1 VTTERA
7 REWLCELSALDPA
20 TRECTLGEWCGGDRE
35 LQDAAR
41 QLLQSQDARSAPAG
55 AIDAMLGT
63 PLGERFATLL
73 AACPPRLG
81 ERVGSVRL
89 EGFLGEGGMGRVFR
103 GFDEKLQRAVAVKT
117 IRLEHSFG
125 RETRTRFR
133 REALAL
139 SRLNHPAI
147 CQIHDLVE
155 TGHADYLVLELVDGE
170 TLRRQAQ
177 RGIDRERALAVA
189 AAIADAL
196 AAAHAQGIVHRDL
209 KPDNVM
215 ITADGAVKMLDFGIA
230 RFDVEI
236 PALPAASPAAAGI
249 EVRELAPGT
258 DGADNTQPMV
268 ATPAPAETGFHT
280 AQGSLIGTL
289 AYMSPEQAKGQAVT
303 AATDIFSLGLLLR
316 ELCSGRP
323 AYPRDSTHE
332 ELVQRVTTAA
342 VEPLVD
348 LPEPLRALLARMTA
362 IDPAQRPDAETCRIE
377 LQALI
382 ELPQHRR
389 RQRQLALGL
398 LLATL
403 AIAASA
409 LGSWYLSRPQPLLT
423 GAGGAVVAVLPIA
436 NATGDPAYDW
446 IGPGLT
452 ELVVRQLDHLDPIEV
467 LPLARLQQRI
477 EAVGTL
483 RRDDAGVL
491 EMLPEQLDA
500 DLVIVPRALSTPE
513 GLRLEYRSVRSGGR
527 AGPWQGVVA
536 REPTDA
542 ADLLAQQLARRLSP
556 QSATVELR
564 DRFASDPMTNQF
576 YALGLDRLQHG
587 GGGIAEPYFR
597 ICLDREPGFAWA
609 RLQLAES
616 LYRAGQVEAALAAGD
631 TALAEG
637 KRSGDRGLVLQTAL
651 LRGQALAHLGRAAEG
666 ETAVREVLATD
677 PSPDALADALVL
689 LGQIAWER
697 GDFATAEHQLDDAI
711 VRLRAGGDPAL
722 LARALRARGVVAD
735 SRWQLER
742 AIALFREALALVPA
756 GSRPSQR
763 ASILNSL
770 GISQH
775 YAGDTDAALASL
787 QEALRL
793 NEALANP
800 TRIAVNLTNLGD
812 LQLTLRDWPAARAT
826 LERAVALYAQIG
838 MPRGMQSAR
847 INLANTLIHLGE
859 IDRAETELGAV
870 RALGLETD
878 WIEHSLSAII
888 AHRREQ
894 FPAAL
899 ALMQRAKDAA
909 GADWQENHERT
920 LAILRESA
928 ATGRALP
935 LNDDW

>member
-1 VTTERA
+1 MTAERA
-7 REWLCELSALDPA
+7 REWLCDLSALDPA

-41 QLLQSQDARSAPAG
+41 QLLQSQDARSASDDAVD
-55 AIDAMLGT
+55 AILGT
-63 PLGERFATLL
+63 PLGERFAALL

-89 EGFLGEGGMGRVFR
+89 EGFLGEGGMGRVYR

-147 CQIHDLVE
+147 CQIHDLIE
-155 TGHADYLVLELVDGE
+155 TGHADYLVLELVDGV
-170 TLRRQAQ
+170 TLRRHAQ
-177 RGIDRERALAVA
+177 QGIERSRALAIA

-215 ITADGAVKMLDFGIA
+215 ITEDGAVKMLDFGIA
-230 RFDVEI
+230 RLEVDV
-236 PALPAASPAAAGI
+236 PVLPAATQAAVGI
-249 EVRELAPGT
+249 EVRELAPGAAG
-258 DGADNTQPMV
+258 DEDTQPLASM
-268 ATPAPAETGFHT
+268 PAPSETGFHT

-289 AYMSPEQAKGQAVT
+289 AYMSPEQARGLPVT
-303 AATDIFSLGLLLR
+303 AATDVFSLGLLLR

-332 ELVQRVTTAA
+332 ELVQRVSAA
-342 VEPLVD
+342 DVQPID
-348 LPEPLRALLARMTA
+348 DAPAPLRALLARMTA
-362 IDPAQRPDAETCRIE
+362 RDPAERPDAATCKQA

-382 ELPQHRR
+382 DLPQRQQRR
-389 RQRQLALGL
+389 RRLIAGLALA
-398 LLATL
+398 LLAVV
-403 AIAASA
+403 ASA
-409 LGSWYLSRPQPLLT
+409 FGSWWLSRPQPLL
-423 GAGGAVVAVLPIA
+423 ASGGKAVVAVLPIE
-436 NATGDPAYDW
+436 NATGSRSYDW
-446 IGPGLT
+446 VGTGLT
-452 ELVVRQLDHLDPIEV
+452 ELVLRQLDHLDPIEV

-491 EMLPEQLDA
+491 EMLPEQLA
-500 DLVIVPRALSTPE
+500 AHLVIVPRALSTSE
-513 GLRLEYRSVRSGGR
+513 GLRLEYRSVRAGGR

-556 QSATVELR
+556 QSATIELR
-564 DRFASDPMTNQF
+564 DRFASDPMTNQL
-576 YALGLDRLQHG
+576 YALGLDRLRHG
-587 GGGIAEPYFR
+587 GGGVAEPYFR
-597 ICLDREPGFAWA
+597 ICLDREPSFAWA
-609 RLQLAES
+609 QLQLAES
-616 LYRAGQVEAALAAGD
+616 RYRAGQVEAALAAAD

-637 KRSGDRGLVLQTAL
+637 KRSGDRGLVLQAAL

-666 ETAVREVLATD
+666 EIAVREALAAD

-697 GDFATAEHQLDDAI
+697 GDLDTAERQLDDAI
-711 VRLRAGGDPAL
+711 VRLRTGGDPAL

-735 SRWQLER
+735 SRWQLDR
-742 AIALFREALALVPA
+742 AIALFQEALVLVPA
-756 GSRPSQR
+756 GARPSQR

-775 YAGDTDAALASL
+775 YAGDTEAALASL

-800 TRIAVNLTNLGD
+800 TRIAANLSNLGD

-826 LERAVALYAQIG
+826 LERAIALYAQIG

-847 INLANTLIHLGE
+847 INMANTLIHLGD
-859 IDRAETELGAV
+859 IDRAETELAAV
-870 RALGLETD
+870 RALGLDTD
-878 WIEHSLSAII
+878 WLEHSLAAII
-888 AHRREQ
+888 AHRRGR

-899 ALMQRAKDAA
+899 ALMQRARDAA
-909 GADWQENHERT
+909 GNDWQANHERT
-920 LAILRESA
+920 LGILRESA
-928 ATGRALP
+928 ASGRALP